1 MMKCTECAE
10 MVRVMQYHVGS
21 LTKSVTDRD
30 IYVAG
35 SRTFPQVNVKC
46 TDCAEMVRVR
56 QYHVGSLTK
65 SVKDRDIYVAGS
77 RTTHQVNDEMY

>member
-10 MVRVMQYHVGS
+10 MVRVKQYHVGS

-35 SRTFPQVNVKC
+35 SRIAP
-46 TDCAEMVRVR
+46 
-56 QYHVGSLTK
+56 
-65 SVKDRDIYVAGS
+65 
-77 RTTHQVNDEMY
+77 QVNDEMY